1 MTAKNV
7 QHDIVD
13 SNPGRINVMVDVQ
26 AEDGKKKVEL
36 PLRLL
41 TIGDF
46 TGRENATPII
56 EREPI
61 NVNKDNFDGVLR
73 SLDVQADYV
82 VTHGAGDA
90 EEDTQVHLEFDTLSD
105 FHPEAVAR
113 QVPKILELVA
123 ARNLLQ
129 DLRNRVIN
137 ASEFRKG
144 LEEIVRDADARKQ
157 LAAELDR
164 VMGGHVGAP
173 SNRTHSH

>member
-13 SNPGRINVMVDVQ
+13 SIPGPINVMVDVQ

-46 TGRENATPII
+46 TGRESSTPII

-82 VTHGAGDA
+82 VSHGSGDH
-90 EEDTQVHLEFDTLSD
+90 EEDTNVHLEINTLSD

-164 VMGGHVGAP
+164 VMGGHLSAP
-173 SNRTHSH
+173 SNRPLPH